1 MLFDAVW
8 RGQRKRL
15 MKTSPSEIQTPPQL
29 FLLIWIQR
37 HQNGLRRRFLIKPH
51 THTSHVSEENLS
63 IAANSLAKKKK
74 ENKKYFFLPGG
85 KQFFKALDSG
95 VSTIDFTERVAFCQA
110 WAHEHEEL
118 VWPFGRQRAKT
129 VRGLKEATLRASAGL
144 DVVKQAELHFDS
156 AGGRPLTLPD
166 RNHHPPFREKDK
178 TLWDWHSS

>member
-15 MKTSPSEIQTPPQL
+15 MKTFPSGIQTPPQL
-29 FLLIWIQR
+29 FLLKWIQR
-37 HQNGLRRRFLIKPH
+37 HQNGFRRRFLIKLH
-51 THTSHVSEENLS
+51 TDTSHVREENVP
-63 IAANSLAKKKK
+63 IAANSLA
-74 ENKKYFFLPGG
+74 NNIFFCQEGSN
-85 KQFFKALDSG
+85 FFKALDSG
-95 VSTIDFTERVAFCQA
+95 VSTIDLTERVAFCQA
-110 WAHEHEEL
+110 WAREHEEL

-166 RNHHPPFREKDK
+166 RNHHPAFREKDK